1 MLKFVHMGATFALWC
16 LVLFQY
22 SELRKLISE
31 FTELDQVT
39 LTRLRGD
46 HCKIMMLLMIMIMM
60 MIKEYRV

>member
-22 SELRKLISE
+22 SEGRKLISE
-31 FTELDQVT
+31 FTELEQVT
-39 LTRLRGD
+39 LTRLHSD
-46 HCKIMMLLMIMIMM
+46 HCKIMMLLMIMMM